1 MFLSPYRYRKE
12 KRYRCPPS
20 CRFEILGIIN
30 MAIHQCAGYSFSA
43 TQIIIKICVCVHYK
57 VCESVI
63 LGMCNRGLRHA
74 CSAPNGKSHAVIIS
88 VIILHIMYHCLM
100 LATHRVYSSHCTSYC
115 TVLASIVPCR
125 QTVVW
130 PECVGGISSEISN
143 CPSMGEGKP
152 MQLDSIS
159 PTVSICTRRDNY
171 LM

>member
-1 MFLSPYRYRKE
+1 MRNEWSSGRRLWVLLFV
-12 KRYRCPPS
+12 
-20 CRFEILGIIN
+20 
-30 MAIHQCAGYSFSA
+30 
-43 TQIIIKICVCVHYK
+43 IIKICVCVHYK

-159 PTVSICTRRDNY
+159 PTVSMHYKGQLATSCNDRCLI
-171 LM
+171 